1 MPFDNGLTAEQQKIV
16 DDKYEELMAKVKEK
30 DMSLY
35 NRLRANELAGF
46 ITDKDYQVNDQDQLE
61 MLLWIKLTAPY
72 AQA

>member
-16 DDKYEELMAKVKEK
+16 DDKYEEWKAKVKEK

-35 NRLRANELAGF
+35 NRLRAHELAGF

-72 AQA
+72 VQP